1 MSTTEPTK
9 TISDYEATLAKA
21 DTAVASFE
29 KDDKSIVPRLRNFL
43 RKNPTM
49 IPALVLLLSITAFSI
64 GPARSNSDMRD
75 RYASA
80 ISRDVAVPAAIR
92 RPSSST
98 VISVTSL
105 LPCAR
110 SA

>member
-49 IPALVLLLSITAFSI
+49 IPAL
-64 GPARSNSDMRD
+64 
-75 RYASA
+75 
-80 ISRDVAVPAAIR
+80 
-92 RPSSST
+92 
-98 VISVTSL
+98 
-105 LPCAR
+105 
-110 SA
+110 